1 MVHVMRRWVLWCGF
15 GFVHLLVGWLCL
27 VAEGLPLGDVVLVY
41 RPWVEQATAG
51 GPIPAVDEP
60 WVYPIL
66 AIVPMLIPLLL
77 GSAGYGVGWLLMVS
91 VLNAGAFAVLLG
103 NGHSRP
109 RLIAAGWWLAF
120 LLLLGPI
127 ALARIDSVT
136 VPIAIVGLL
145 WVAGRPRVAAVLLTI
160 AAWMKI
166 WPAALVGAIV
176 LAHRHRGRVVA
187 AAAATSAV
195 VLGVGLLLGGAN
207 AVSFVTEQTGRGLQI
222 ESLIGNAYLWLAVL
236 RVPQSFVYYDRDI
249 LTFQV
254 TGPGVDTAIAV
265 MTPLLAIAVA
275 GVVLLGV
282 LAVRTGR
289 PLVTVLAPLALLF
302 VLTLIVFNKV
312 GSPQFAMWLAAP
324 VILGLV
330 LQRRRFI
337 APAVITLVIAA
348 LTQLVYPYL
357 YLWLL
362 NVDPVLVTVL
372 TVRNLAYLVLAGWA
386 VHALFAPAHPEDDAV
401 SSSDAVRVHAR
412 TLKE

>member
-1 MVHVMRRWVLWCGF
+1 MVNVMRRWLLWCGF
-15 GFVHLLVGWLCL
+15 GLVHLFVGWLCL

-41 RPWVEQATAG
+41 RPWVEQATSG
-51 GPIPAVDEP
+51 GPIPAIDEP

-77 GSAGYGVGWLLMVS
+77 GSAGYGVGWLLLVTAM
-91 VLNAGAFAVLLG
+91 NAGAFAVLLG

-109 RLIAAGWWLAF
+109 RLIAAWWWLAF

-145 WVAGRPRVAAVLLTI
+145 WVAGRPRVAAVLLTL

-166 WPAALVGAIV
+166 WPAALIGAIV
-176 LAHRHRGRVVA
+176 LAHRHRGQVLV
-187 AAAATSAV
+187 AAAATSLV
-195 VLGVGLLLGGAN
+195 VLGVGLVLGGAN

-222 ESLIGNAYLWLAVL
+222 ESPIGNAYLWLAVL
-236 RVPQSFVYYDRDI
+236 GVPQSFVYYDRDI

-265 MTPLLAIAVA
+265 MTPLLGLAVA
-275 GVVLLGV
+275 GAVLLGV
-282 LAVRTGR
+282 LAVRSGR
-289 PLVTVLAPLALLF
+289 PLVQVLAPLSLLF
-302 VLTLIVFNKV
+302 VLTLIIFNKV

-324 VILGLV
+324 VILGIV
-330 LQRRRFI
+330 LQRRRFV
-337 APAVITLVIAA
+337 APAVLALVIAA

-386 VHALFAPAHPEDDAV
+386 VHALFSPHHHDEDV
-401 SSSDAVRVHAR
+401 SSVSIPVPAR
-412 TLKE
+412 THKE

>member
-1 MVHVMRRWVLWCGF
+1 MRRWVLWCGF

-176 LAHRHRGRVVA
+176 LTHRHRGRVVA

-401 SSSDAVRVHAR
+401 SSSDPVRVHAR